1 MNREV
6 ITSLAWG
13 VGIVALALGA
23 TVARKLG
30 YIDGDTVAGYVSSG
44 QTDEYYQQVQK
55 FLDSKGVQK
64 RNWPERIEPI
74 EEIPYTLSGKV
85 KRYLLVQEVK
95 KRLKE
100 ELDERRFI

>member
-1 MNREV
+1 MPDKR
-6 ITSLAWG
+6 
-13 VGIVALALGA
+13 LGERIC
-23 TVARKLG
+23 TFV
-30 YIDGDTVAGYVSSG
+30 VPEEG
-44 QTDEYYQQVQK
+44 QKAPTMEQVQK

-74 EEIPYTLSGKV
+74 DEIPYTLSGKV